1 MVEIKSNYA
10 LKRRFLAIWTPWMG
24 KLVRGGEMDPF
35 VTFSAETPKFYD
47 NYTKPPEILSEL

>member
-1 MVEIKSNYA
+1 
-10 LKRRFLAIWTPWMG
+10 MG